1 MMDAALNL
9 SKSANSSRSVIHRFT
24 LLALCSACSIC
35 CLAATPWFP
44 FGPDGGDARAFAAD
58 PHDHTHLYLGAA
70 NGWIYD
76 SHNGGQ
82 SWKRLARV
90 GNRDDLVIDNILVD
104 PADSKHV
111 LAGTWVLGSVDGGL
125 FVSNDGGDTWT
136 SNPEMQHE
144 SIRALAAAPSDP
156 KIIIAGTLEGVLR
169 SSDNGVHWKLISPAG
184 STEIHE
190 VESIAIDPSNPQIIY
205 AGTWHLPW
213 KSSDGGAN
221 WHNIK
226 QGIIEDSDV
235 FSIIVDPKQP
245 NVVYAS
251 ACSGIYK
258 SENGGEQFAKIQGI
272 PTTARRTR
280 VLMQDPS
287 NLTTVFAG
295 TTEGLFRTTDAGS
308 IWIRTT
314 ADDVIIN
321 DIYVDPA
328 NSQHVLMA
336 TDRGGVLTSNDGGNS
351 FTQTNAGF
359 SSRQIVSYVAD
370 AQHPA
375 EIYVGVANDKQWGGV
390 FYSSDGGLAW
400 SQRAEGL
407 DGRDVFSLAQAANG
421 TIVAGTEHGLFVF
434 EPASQRWKRGGEIL
448 PPPPP
453 EKPKRGRGARAVK
466 AEPPVVHKAVARHD
480 LGMIEGAVM
489 TLSRSGDQLYAVTS
503 DGVFSVDDPARP
515 WSKVEGLPEEPWRY
529 LAASDS
535 KMLLASLH
543 SLTLSTDSGKTWHA
557 VPVTQE
563 LTQIGAVAIDG
574 SGNLWAGGREGIYF
588 STDNG
593 ATWSTSKGLFVNGV
607 NNIFYDKAGDRLLVT
622 ANGSS
627 TFAFSLHLPDQTMK
641 YWDTGWNLRFMRPV
655 GDYLVGITRFD
666 GVVVEP
672 RMVPSKPQSA
682 ALLTH

>member
-1 MMDAALNL
+1 MESSL
-9 SKSANSSRSVIHRFT
+9 NSSLNFSRSKLHR
-24 LLALCSACSIC
+24 LSLIALCSLVTFPA
-35 CLAATPWFP
+35 LAATPWFP
-44 FGPDGGDARAFAAD
+44 FGPDGGDARAFSAD
-58 PHDHTHLYLGAA
+58 PNDHAHLYLGAA

-125 FVSNDGGDTWT
+125 FVSNDGGATWA

-144 SIRALAAAPSDP
+144 SIRALAAAPSNP
-156 KIIIAGTLEGVLR
+156 KILTAGTLQGVFR
-169 SSDNGVHWKLISPAG
+169 SADSGTHWKLISPAG
-184 STEIHE
+184 SKEIHE
-190 VESIAIDPSNPQIIY
+190 VESIAIDPKDPQTIY

-213 KSSDGGAN
+213 KSTDGGAT

-245 NVVYAS
+245 NIVYAS

-258 SENGGEQFAKIQGI
+258 SENGGEKFVKIQGI
-272 PTTARRTR
+272 PSTARRTR
-280 VLMQDPS
+280 VLMQDPA

-314 ADDVIIN
+314 AEDVIVN

-328 NSQHVLMA
+328 NPQHVLMA
-336 TDRGGVLTSNDGGNS
+336 TDRGGVLTSKDGGNS

-359 SSRQIVSYVAD
+359 SSRQILSYVAD

-375 EIYVGVANDKQWGGV
+375 ELYVGVANDKQWGGV
-390 FYSSDGGLAW
+390 FFSNDGGLAW

-407 DGRDVFSLAQAANG
+407 EGRDVFSLGQGANG
-421 TIVAGTEHGLFVF
+421 TIVAGTEHGLFVYD
-434 EPASQRWKRGGEIL
+434 PASQMWKRAGEIL
-448 PPPPP
+448 PPPAP
-453 EKPKRGRGARAVK
+453 EKPKRARGSRAVK
-466 AEPPVVHKAVARHD
+466 AEPPVAHKTVSQHELASID
-480 LGMIEGAVM
+480 GAVM
-489 TLSRSGDQLYAVTS
+489 TLSRFGDQLYAVTT
-503 DGVFSVDDPARP
+503 DGVFAVDDPAKP
-515 WSKVEGLPEEPWRY
+515 WSKIEGLSADPWRY
-529 LAASDS
+529 LAGAES
-535 KMLLASLH
+535 KMLLASLN
-543 SLTLSTDSGKTWHA
+543 SLTLSTDAGKTWRPA
-557 VPVTQE
+557 TMPQG

-574 SGNLWAGGREGIYF
+574 SGGLWAGGREGIYF

-666 GVVVEP
+666 GVVVQP
-672 RMVPSKPQSA
+672 RMVQSQPQSA
-682 ALLTH
+682 SLAGH